1 MNKEAFIQAV
11 RDAGIVG
18 EGGAGF
24 PAHVKYAAQADTVI
38 ANGCECEPLLHSDH
52 HVMAHHSAS
61 LFRALRTLA
70 DSVGA
75 TRTVLGLKKKHT
87 DIIPALQQEAASYNI
102 EIFLLDDFYPAG
114 DEQILVR
121 EVTGRSVPP
130 LGIPLQVGV
139 VVANVATLV
148 HVDEA
153 LQGKPITMKTITVT
167 GAVRNPSVLTAPI
180 GTSLAACLEACG
192 GALPA
197 QPAYIIGGPMMG
209 RVVDSEEAFAK
220 EVITKTSGG
229 LIVLP
234 QGSPLHRNATQGEGF
249 MRRRAA
255 SACIQCRMCS
265 DLCPRNLIGHPFET
279 HKVMQAFAAGMEL
292 QSDKATQAM
301 MCCECG
307 VCEHFACPMGM
318 SPRRINQVVKGH
330 LRGAQKN
337 YEGTK
342 EVREYATAWR
352 TYRKVPSKRLA
363 ARLGILDYLPMQT
376 PYMGTLTP
384 REVCI
389 PVRQHIGA
397 PSVPCVQVGNMVH
410 VGTLIADIP
419 EKALGARIHSSM
431 NGVVTEVTAD
441 FIKIE
446 AK

>member
-1 MNKEAFIQAV
+1 MNKEAFINAV
-11 RDAGIVG
+11 LQAGIVG

-52 HVMAHHSAS
+52 HVMAHHATSM
-61 LFRALRTLA
+61 FRALRALA
-70 DSVGA
+70 DAVGA
-75 TRTVLGLKKKHT
+75 GRAVLGIKKKHT
-87 DIIPALQQEAASYNI
+87 DIIPALTKEAATFGI
-102 EIFLLDDFYPAG
+102 EVFLLDDFYPAG

-130 LGIPLQVGV
+130 LGIPLHVGV

-153 LQGKPITMKTITVT
+153 MQGKAITMKTITVT
-167 GAVRNPSVLTAPI
+167 GAVRSPSVLTAPI
-180 GTSLAACLEACG
+180 GTSLKDCLAACG
-192 GALPA
+192 GSLVA

-220 EVITKTSGG
+220 EVLTKTSGG
-229 LIVLP
+229 LIL
-234 QGSPLHRNATQGEGF
+234 QAKGSPLHKNATQNERF
-249 MRRRAA
+249 MRQRAA

-292 QSDKATQAM
+292 HSEQATQAM

-307 VCEHFACPMGM
+307 VCEQFACPMGM

-337 YEGTK
+337 YEGSRD
-342 EVREYATAWR
+342 VREFATKWR
-352 TYRKVPSKRLA
+352 NYRKVPSKRLA
-363 ARLGILDYLPMQT
+363 ARLGILEYLYTPT
-376 PYMGTLTP
+376 PYLGTLTP
-384 REVCI
+384 HEVRI

-397 PSVPCVQVGNMVH
+397 PSVPCVQVGSKVQA
-410 VGTLIADIP
+410 GTLIADIP
-419 EKALGARIHSSM
+419 EKALGAKIHASI
-431 NGVVTEVTAD
+431 NGTVKEVHAD
-441 FIKIE
+441 FIRIVAE
-446 AK
+446 

>member
-24 PAHVKYAAQADTVI
+24 PAHVKYAASADTVI

-52 HVMAHHSAS
+52 HMMAHFSTS
-61 LFRALRTLA
+61 LFRALRALSEA
-70 DSVGA
+70 VGA
-75 TRTVLGLKKKHT
+75 SRTVLGMKKKHT
-87 DIIPALQQEAASYNI
+87 DIIPALQKEAVSFGI
-102 EIFLLDDFYPAG
+102 EVFLLDDFYPAG

-130 LGIPLQVGV
+130 LGIPLHVGV

-153 LQGKPITMKTITVT
+153 MQGKAITMKTITVT

-180 GTSLAACLEACG
+180 GTPLSACLDACG
-192 GALPA
+192 GAVPA
-197 QPAYIIGGPMMG
+197 QPAYVIGGPMMG
-209 RVVDSEEAFAK
+209 RVIDTEEAFAR

-229 LIVLP
+229 LILVP
-234 QGSPLHRNATQGEGF
+234 QGSPLHKNATQNENF

-279 HKVMQAFAAGMEL
+279 HKVMQAFAAGMEVH
-292 QSDKATQAM
+292 SDKATQAM

-330 LRGAQKN
+330 LRGAQKS

-342 EVREYATAWR
+342 DVREEATTWR
-352 TYRKVPSKRLA
+352 NYRKVPSKRLA
-363 ARLGILDYLPMQT
+363 ARLGILEYLPLHT
-376 PYMGTLTP
+376 PYVGALTP

-389 PVRQHIGA
+389 PLRQHIGA
-397 PSVPCVQVGNMVH
+397 PSVPCVQVGQLVSA
-410 VGTLIADIP
+410 GSLIADIP
-419 EKALGARIHSSM
+419 EKALGAKIHASIHGTVKDISS
-431 NGVVTEVTAD
+431 D
-441 FIKIE
+441 FIRIVAE
-446 AK
+446 